1 MPSWNLQANAG
12 PEQDE
17 GYVKLIA
24 TAISSF
30 DKASRAFS
38 NLQDAAAQDKSLN
51 LYLEC
56 KKGIDAA
63 HERIAKRYEIKEDK
77 L

>member
-1 MPSWNLQANAG
+1 LTCWDLQSNAG
-12 PEQDE
+12 PDQDE
-17 GYVKLIA
+17 AYVKLIS

-38 NLQDAAAQDKSLN
+38 NLQDAAAKDKSLE

-56 KKGIDAA
+56 KKGSDAA

>member
-1 MPSWNLQANAG
+1 LPCWDLQANAG

-17 GYVKLIA
+17 GYVRLIA

-38 NLQDAAAQDKSLN
+38 NLQDAAAKDKSLD

-77 L
+77 S